1 MAGTLCCGLSLRCI
15 PLGHEAGQNLWCL
28 VLGRIKARALD
39 VSLQKNSVRDTV
51 IGKRW
56 ICSDLERD
64 TLQECGPLKVV
75 WLVFPSSVISYA
87 NEWEDHS
94 NNWGTTHSSVF

>member
-1 MAGTLCCGLSLRCI
+1 MLPGFRTN
-15 PLGHEAGQNLWCL
+15 EAQ
-28 VLGRIKARALD
+28 VLD

-56 ICSDLERD
+56 ICLDSES
-64 TLQECGPLKVV
+64 TLHRVLAIAEGECSGHGMWCGWFFMSWVT
-75 WLVFPSSVISYA
+75 SYA

-94 NNWGTTHSSVF
+94 NNWGTTP